1 MPTKVFTNG
10 CFDVLHVGHIHLLKE
25 AASLGNW
32 LVVGINSDDSVRRL
46 KGDTRPINNEKDR
59 ATILRALIY
68 VNEVIIFNEDTPYK
82 TIEMVKPDII
92 VKGGDYTEEQVIGN
106 DLAKVVIVPFL
117 SGYSST
123 KIINS
128 L

>member
-10 CFDVLHVGHIHLLKE
+10 CFDVLHAGHIHLLKE
-25 AASLGNW
+25 AAMLGDT
-32 LVVGINSDDSVRRL
+32 LIVGINSDDSVRRL
-46 KGDTRPINNEKDR
+46 KGNARPINNEKDR
-59 ATILRALIY
+59 ATVLNAIKY

-82 TIEMVKPDII
+82 TIETIKPDII
-92 VKGGDYTEEQVIGN
+92 VKGGDYTKEQVVGN
-106 DLAKVVIVPFL
+106 DLARVVIVPFL
-117 SGYSST
+117 DGYSST